1 MNESQ
6 LRAVQSVEGA
16 LLLLAGPGSG
26 KTTVITHRIQYLI
39 SNLGVSPDKILV
51 ITFTKAAAMEMKE
64 RFLHL
69 MKQSD
74 TEVVFGTF
82 HAVFYQILRSSPGY
96 RNVSLIQEQE
106 RVRML
111 QHIVEK
117 AQGEHP
123 YGEPDISGVIK
134 QISRFKNRVN
144 DKASYDVLTDT
155 LDESTFP
162 VVLQEYEELL
172 KELGKLDFDDMVRL
186 CYQLL
191 LEDKEKR
198 TYWSRRFQYILI
210 DEFQDINP
218 MQYEVIKLLKGK
230 NTGLFVVGD
239 DDQSIYGFRGADP
252 AIMKRFL
259 EDYTG
264 ASKQVLNQNYRSGL
278 HIVEA
283 ANRVI
288 GDNKNRFDKQILAMQ
303 KETGEVRLIPCKT
316 VEEELDQ
323 MLAVMERLHQD
334 HIAYDQ
340 MAILCR
346 NNRDFLPFYEALDHR
361 NIPYRAD
368 NYRKTM
374 FEHAYIKT
382 MIAYCR
388 YLAGNRERDNFLHL
402 MNQPVRYIKRAALT
416 GTMVRKEDLLSFY
429 QGNYSMRDAI
439 ESLFE
444 QLQRM
449 ERMKPALGMHY
460 LRKVVGLDRY
470 VADQVTAEQY
480 GEYRMMADRF
490 MEFAKEYKNYDALCA
505 GIQERITKEKKG
517 APKRGVHLYTY
528 HGSKGLEFDHVF
540 LPGLVQGHIP
550 PKQARTSDSLEE
562 ERRMFYVAMTRAKK
576 SLHMSWVANEQ
587 YTASVFLAPLRSRR

>member
-346 NNRDFLPFYEALDHR
+346 NNRDFLPFYEALDQR

-470 VADQVTAEQY
+470 VADQVNAEQ
-480 GEYRMMADRF
+480 
-490 MEFAKEYKNYDALCA
+490 
-505 GIQERITKEKKG
+505 
-517 APKRGVHLYTY
+517 
-528 HGSKGLEFDHVF
+528 
-540 LPGLVQGHIP
+540 
-550 PKQARTSDSLEE
+550 
-562 ERRMFYVAMTRAKK
+562 
-576 SLHMSWVANEQ
+576 
-587 YTASVFLAPLRSRR
+587 

>member
-230 NTGLFVVGD
+230 NTGLF
-239 DDQSIYGFRGADP
+239 Q
-252 AIMKRFL
+252 
-259 EDYTG
+259 
-264 ASKQVLNQNYRSGL
+264 
-278 HIVEA
+278 
-283 ANRVI
+283 
-288 GDNKNRFDKQILAMQ
+288 
-303 KETGEVRLIPCKT
+303 
-316 VEEELDQ
+316 
-323 MLAVMERLHQD
+323 
-334 HIAYDQ
+334 
-340 MAILCR
+340 
-346 NNRDFLPFYEALDHR
+346 
-361 NIPYRAD
+361 
-368 NYRKTM
+368 
-374 FEHAYIKT
+374 
-382 MIAYCR
+382 
-388 YLAGNRERDNFLHL
+388 
-402 MNQPVRYIKRAALT
+402 
-416 GTMVRKEDLLSFY
+416 
-429 QGNYSMRDAI
+429 
-439 ESLFE
+439 
-444 QLQRM
+444 
-449 ERMKPALGMHY
+449 
-460 LRKVVGLDRY
+460 
-470 VADQVTAEQY
+470 
-480 GEYRMMADRF
+480 
-490 MEFAKEYKNYDALCA
+490 
-505 GIQERITKEKKG
+505 
-517 APKRGVHLYTY
+517 
-528 HGSKGLEFDHVF
+528 
-540 LPGLVQGHIP
+540 
-550 PKQARTSDSLEE
+550 
-562 ERRMFYVAMTRAKK
+562 
-576 SLHMSWVANEQ
+576 
-587 YTASVFLAPLRSRR
+587 